1 MAEWL
6 PQRGWVGGDPLGLL
20 MISSFRTC
28 LQDAADMIMHF
39 LLVRLE
45 AGRKEAAAAAMRA
58 TAAQARAAK
67 SRAELM
73 RGIRLAMMV
82 RLWG

>member
-1 MAEWL
+1 
-6 PQRGWVGGDPLGLL
+6 
-20 MISSFRTC
+20 
-28 LQDAADMIMHF
+28 MIMHF

-82 RLWG
+82 RLWGWAPLVPVCVRAHRFVFRMAMMVLW